1 MEKTSHS
8 FRSHIRNLVIIFI
21 AVAIVY
27 GAALANGFVW
37 DDHAIVQGR
46 NVYRTFD
53 LRAMF
58 LSLGNDLE
66 FLPLRDISYAIDY
79 KIWGERTAAGFHA
92 SNLLIHLLSM
102 FFVYFVSL
110 EITKLLRPE
119 ALPAVLHRVSLLVTL
134 FYSLHPIQ
142 VQAVSFVSCR
152 NVLLSGLFFYAAF
165 FMYLRS
171 WKHNSCLSAS
181 FYGGA
186 VICFLLALM
195 SKATV
200 IIFPLMLC
208 GIEWF
213 RLSDLRKKV
222 ERTAPFFIISLV
234 FYFVFR
240 WVAIKSQV
248 IRETATSSP
257 TELWGQKIAIAGQ
270 IPWFYIKKLI
280 IPFGFAAEYEDVFF
294 RNITDGMAVLA
305 LSGVVAV
312 IFLVWK
318 FRSSYPHVLFGV
330 FWFFVALLP
339 VMNFFSTSTIVS
351 DRFAYLPSYGF
362 CLILG
367 AIMALRAG
375 KSILPSYLALICIG
389 IMSIISFQ
397 MVRVWKSD
405 ISLWESN
412 IKTAP
417 GQIKGYTNLGWAY
430 FHNKDYDKAFEV
442 FRQEQVIN
450 PDSINYDLARGYRH
464 FLDHNYQAAIKE
476 FQLALLKKQ
485 DAMYPLYLLARSY
498 IIIGDH
504 EGASMALKRILLSR
518 EVDFSGYRRKAQFM
532 LERMQ
537 KEINGRGNGFGEP

>member
-1 MEKTSHS
+1 MPSY
-8 FRSHIRNLVIIFI
+8 RYRDHIRDLVIIFL
-21 AVAIVY
+21 AVLIVY
-27 GAALANGFVW
+27 GAALTNGFVW

-66 FLPLRDISYAIDY
+66 YLPLRDISYAIDY
-79 KIWGERTAAGFHA
+79 KIWGEHSAAGFHA
-92 SNLLIHLLSM
+92 SNVLIYFLSM

-110 EITKLLRPE
+110 EVIRLLRPE
-119 ALPAVLHRVSLLVTL
+119 TLPTLLCRVSLLVTL
-134 FYSLHPIQ
+134 FYALHPIQ
-142 VQAVSFVSCR
+142 VQAVSFVTCR
-152 NVLLSGLFFYAAF
+152 NVLLSGLFFYAACYL
-165 FMYLRS
+165 YLRS
-171 WKHNSCLSAS
+171 WKHNSCISVP

-186 VICFLLALM
+186 LICFLLALM

-213 RLSDLRKKV
+213 RLSGLRKKV

-234 FYFVFR
+234 FYFVFS
-240 WVAIKSQV
+240 WVAIKSQI
-248 IRETATSSP
+248 IRATTTNSA
-257 TELWGQKIAIAGQ
+257 TELWGEKIAIAGQ

-280 IPFGFAAEYEDVFF
+280 IPFGFAAEYEDFF
-294 RNITDGMAVLA
+294 SRNITDGMVIF
-305 LSGVVAV
+305 SICGVIAV
-312 IFLVWK
+312 ILLVWK
-318 FRSSYPHVLFGV
+318 LGSSYPHLLFGV
-330 FWFFVALLP
+330 FWFFVTLLP
-339 VMNFFSTSTIVS
+339 VLNFFSTNPIVA
-351 DRFAYLPSYGF
+351 DRYAYLPGYGF

-367 AIMALRAG
+367 ATIVLRSG
-375 KSILPSYLALICIG
+375 NSILPRYLAIICIC

-397 MVRVWKSD
+397 MVQVWKSD

-417 GQIKGYTNLGWAY
+417 GQIKAYTNLGWAY
-430 FHNKDYDKAFEV
+430 FYNKDYAKALEV
-442 FRQEQVIN
+442 FRQERAIN
-450 PDSINYDLARGYRH
+450 PDSINYDLAQGYRH

-476 FQLALLKKQ
+476 FQLALQKKQ
-485 DAMYPLYLLARSY
+485 DALYPLYLLARSY
-498 IIIGDH
+498 MIIGDQ

-518 EVDFSGYRRKAQFM
+518 EIDFSDYRSKAQSM

-537 KEINGRGNGFGEP
+537 KENKQQSN